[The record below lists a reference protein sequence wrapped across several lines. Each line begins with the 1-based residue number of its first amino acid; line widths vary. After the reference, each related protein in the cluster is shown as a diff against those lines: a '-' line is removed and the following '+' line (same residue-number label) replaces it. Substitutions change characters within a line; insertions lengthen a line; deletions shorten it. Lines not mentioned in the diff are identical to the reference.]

1 MSKFGNKVV
10 KKVVVTNENNVNQE
24 KNITINEKK
33 ENQLINHQ
41 QVIDQAKESLNNL
54 KQQANKQIQERPI
67 NISINQKFDK
77 SALVALGSSVVLMIS
92 AFLPCISSVSVS
104 SFVFH

>member
-1 MSKFGNKVV
+1 MAFCVKCGQKLNESDSFCPNCGNKVV

-54 KQQANKQIQERPI
+54 KLLTETLDIHGKNADII
-67 NISINQKFDK
+67 NTTLEPSAT
-77 SALVALGSSVVLMIS
+77 SALLSN
-92 AFLPCISSVSVS
+92 F
-104 SFVFH
+104 